1 METKWFNALFED
13 NFEEDYDDVMNHV
26 VHYINYNDGNYDIG
40 GVGDDGDTDDDDN
53 DDSDNDSDEDYESF
67 WKWDLDYYKLTLCLL
82 ELSLCIY
89 LNYVHKESCM
99 TSYEIGMRWLIEILK
114 GHWKQYLN
122 IFKMD
127 ATTF

>member
-13 NFEEDYDDVMNHV
+13 NFEEDYDDVMNNV

-67 WKWDLDYYKLTLCLL
+67 
-82 ELSLCIY
+82 
-89 LNYVHKESCM
+89 
-99 TSYEIGMRWLIEILK
+99 
-114 GHWKQYLN
+114 
-122 IFKMD
+122 
-127 ATTF
+127 